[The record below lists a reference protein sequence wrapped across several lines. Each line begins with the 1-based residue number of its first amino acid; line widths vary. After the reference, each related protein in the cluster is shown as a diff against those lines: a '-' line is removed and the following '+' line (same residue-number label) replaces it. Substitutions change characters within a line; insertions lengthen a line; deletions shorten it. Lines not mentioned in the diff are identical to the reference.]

1 MHQLSPMAFER
12 TISFWLNAVA
22 CLAFAAAL
30 VLFPPSASHAAS
42 GMHDGHYAAVMDDV
56 ADINA
61 QDALHDHS
69 TMDRAAVYNHSDK
82 SPSSAPDDSAG
93 NCCNGMC
100 LSIVLMDHA
109 HPQDDAVTAGT
120 YKIGHAQARSLE
132 AQGFLR
138 PPQS

>member
-42 GMHDGHYAAVMDDV
+42 GMHDGHYANVMDDV
-56 ADINA
+56 A
-61 QDALHDHS
+61 
-69 TMDRAAVYNHSDK
+69 
-82 SPSSAPDDSAG
+82 PSSAPDDSAG

-100 LSIVLMDHA
+100 LSVVLMDHA

>member
-1 MHQLSPMAFER
+1 
-12 TISFWLNAVA
+12 
-22 CLAFAAAL
+22 
-30 VLFPPSASHAAS
+30 
-42 GMHDGHYAAVMDDV
+42 
-56 ADINA
+56 
-61 QDALHDHS
+61 
-69 TMDRAAVYNHSDK
+69 
-82 SPSSAPDDSAG
+82 
-93 NCCNGMC
+93 MC